1 MSDAPLKP
9 APRPVKKYYKP
20 ALAPVGS
27 PGNREVFLRSFLA
40 SGDIVELIGAEDG
53 RTKDDAYIQGVRA
66 EIQKKPPHGGKFA
79 EKLKLF
85 NIATRRICHESDA
98 IEYRHTGPKKDSDGE
113 VMLNDY
119 GNPVYYPRQYIT
131 RLVSDEEQAMT
142 EEVRLRYRKK
152 VLNTVAK
159 ILYDHEEY
167 QNEKREEKAREKA
180 QKEGKKYSPPPE
192 LTPTKFVVP
201 ERWDLTPQEPLPL
214 DHYITDKFVSQTIK
228 CVYVEEE
235 IGRWDM
241 FSENVADAP
250 HFFSPPYD
258 HEAHF
263 FGYHNPHESSVR
275 FPAVVSPPKRPK
287 VEQAFDLED
296 VVALD

>member
-1 MSDAPLKP
+1 MSEALTKP
-9 APRPVKKYYKP
+9 APRPVKRHYKP
-20 ALAPVGS
+20 ALAPVGA
-27 PGNREVFLRSFLA
+27 PGNREVFVRSFLA
-40 SGDIVELIGAEDG
+40 SGDVVELISAEDG
-53 RTKDDAYIQGVRA
+53 RTKDDAYVQGVRA
-66 EIQKKPPHGGKFA
+66 EIQKKPPHKGKFA
-79 EKLKLF
+79 KKMGLF
-85 NIATRRICHESDA
+85 NIATRRISHESNG

-131 RLVSDEEQAMT
+131 RLVSDEERTMT
-142 EEVRLRYRKK
+142 EEARLRYRKK

-159 ILYDHEEY
+159 ILFDHEQYE
-167 QNEKREEKAREKA
+167 NEKRAKKAK
-180 QKEGKKYSPPPE
+180 KENKKPPE

-214 DHYITDKFVSQTIK
+214 DHYITDKFVAQSIK
-228 CVYVEEE
+228 CIYVEEE

-258 HEAHF
+258 HEAHV
-263 FGYHNPHESSVR
+263 FGYRNPHESSVR
-275 FPAVVSPPKRPK
+275 FPVMVSPPKRPK
-287 VEQAFDLED
+287 VDQAFDLED
-296 VVALD
+296 VVNLE